1 MMGGM
6 TASVTIRPYRP
17 ADAPAVAD
25 VCVRTGYEG
34 GDSRQRYPD
43 TDLLPNIFALPYA
56 ALEPDLTFVAD
67 DGTRPVGYI
76 VGTADTP
83 TFVRRFRDEWLP
95 TLADRYPALTRP
107 PATPSEELV
116 VLMHTP
122 ERMILPELAGYPAH
136 LHIDLLPEYQRAG
149 HGRALMTR
157 LLAALAAKGV
167 PAVHLGMVTANAAA
181 RKFYDRMGFHEIPV
195 PDPGPVVYLGRATS

>member
-1 MMGGM
+1 M
-6 TASVTIRPYRP
+6 TPPVTIRQYRP

-43 TDLLPNIFALPYA
+43 TDLLPNLFALPYA
-56 ALEPDLTFVAD
+56 ALEPGLTFVAD

-136 LHIDLLPEYQRAG
+136 LHIDLLLEYQRAG

-195 PDPGPVVYLGRATS
+195 PDPGPLVYLGRATS

>member
-1 MMGGM
+1 M
-6 TASVTIRPYRP
+6 TPPVTNRQDRP

-43 TDLLPNIFALPYA
+43 TDLLPNLFALPYA

-95 TLADRYPALTRP
+95 TLVDRYPARTRP
-107 PATPSEELV
+107 PATPGEEMV

-136 LHIDLLPEYQRAG
+136 LHIDLLLEYQRAG

-195 PDPGPVVYLGRATS
+195 PDPGPLVYLGRATS